1 MMHPTKR
8 VRTLLRPTILMMV
21 VALLLS
27 ACGDTGTT
35 TSGTATNTPAATGD
49 ASAPTTAPMTD
60 ATVTTG
66 SEGTQPTPERPPT
79 GELQKIRFG
88 IATKAISPIVIN
100 ALLPEFLGYYAE
112 EGLTVETIPLGS
124 NAAVMTALGN
134 GDIEFGVGVP
144 SFQLPLVANG
154 DPLPAIN
161 YYEYT
166 YPFKWAVAVKPASS
180 YQKLEDLKGQ
190 TIGVA
195 NLGTTDYPVGQAL
208 FRQVGI
214 DPEADVEWLAV
225 GEGVTAGQALEKG
238 DIAALVYF
246 DTGFGQIE
254 AEGIQ
259 MRYLP
264 LPEDL
269 PEVGG
274 LYISA
279 TPQMLEEHRDWAV
292 GFARAVAKASLFIQN
307 NPRAAAYGF
316 IQMYPEAAPN
326 APTLAEQLDAVQ
338 IPIEKRMPLYK
349 SKNVEKWG
357 EINVA
362 EWEDEAAFLN
372 LQGKITDTKQF
383 YTTELTD
390 EINQFDEQA
399 IITQAKEFE
408 IPEQ

>member
-1 MMHPTKR
+1 MMHPAKR
-8 VRTLLRPTILMMV
+8 TGALLRPTILMVV

-27 ACGDTGTT
+27 ACGEPAPTNSGTT
-35 TSGTATNTPAATGD
+35 GNSPTATSQAAVPA
-49 ASAPTTAPMTD
+49 TD
-60 ATVTTG
+60 ATATTG
-66 SEGTQPTPERPPT
+66 SASSEPTPAQSST
-79 GELQKIRFG
+79 KELQKIRFG

-134 GDIEFGVGVP
+134 GDIDFGVGVP
-144 SFQLPLVANG
+144 SFQIPLVANG

-166 YPFKWAVAVKPASS
+166 YPFKWAVAVKPDSS

-195 NLGTTDYPVGQAL
+195 NLGTTDYPIGQAL
-208 FRQVGI
+208 FRLVGI
-214 DPEADVEWLAV
+214 DPETEVEWLAA
-225 GEGVTAGQALEKG
+225 GEGVTSGQALQNR

-254 AEGIQ
+254 AAGIEL
-259 MRYLP
+259 RYLP

-279 TPQMLEEHRDWAV
+279 TPKMLEEHKDWAV
-292 GFARAVAKASLFIQN
+292 GLARGVAKASVFIQN
-307 NPRAAAYGF
+307 NPRAAAYGY
-316 IQMYPEAAPN
+316 IQMYPEASPN
-326 APTLAEQLDAVQ
+326 AATLSEQLDAVE
-338 IPIEKRMPLYK
+338 IPIKKRMPLY
-349 SKNVEKWG
+349 SNDNVTKWG
-357 EINVA
+357 EINTA
-362 EWEDEAAFLN
+362 EWEDEAAFLG
-372 LQGKITDTKQF
+372 LEGKITDTSQF
-383 YTTELTD
+383 YTQELID
-390 EINQFDEQA
+390 EVNQFDEEE
-399 IITQAKEFE
+399 IVKQAKEYK
-408 IPEQ
+408 IPGE